1 MRKLFSLLAVSL
13 ALLCGAPATAEND
26 WSVGER
32 YALIVGIDDYQN
44 EQVVDLRYAAADAEL
59 FKQALVQNGDFEE
72 DNIFL
77 LSSRS
82 QDESL
87 KPSLTN
93 VVFRLEWFR
102 DVLSPG
108 DTLVFYFAG
117 HGVSFDEETYL
128 LTEEADERSKNTLMV
143 SSLRG
148 GILYDLLDAAGAQNT
163 LVVLDACRNDPTA
176 GRGDANNTLS
186 ESLARGLTFVPKKPG
201 VKGLEKNTA
210 TLFACSQGERSWEWD
225 QKKHGFFTYY
235 LVEALKDGGYGEDG
249 LASLSGVASYVRDNV
264 TQSAHRWA
272 NNKQTPML
280 RYEGPDPQTWFL
292 ASRGPGAPPAG
303 STVAQ
308 QDRALLIARAETAER
323 EARKAQASVEELE
336 ARKAVDEAEK
346 EVLKRKNQL
355 LETQNGGGDLEKAKL
370 ELELAEDNL
379 KLAQEGAQASAVR
392 LAASE
397 RSYTE
402 AQLKLETSKLAKEVS
417 NMSFGHEGSS
427 PELEDL
433 QRKLEELQGAL
444 VKLDTE
450 KRQAVE
456 RALLAERQVRTLEAQ
471 LAKKWEGRALGKR
484 PTRRTKREDLWRV
497 VDPGAEEATSL

>member
-1 MRKLFSLLAVSL
+1 MKRVFSLLAVSL
-13 ALLCGAPATAEND
+13 ALLCGAPALAQND

-59 FKQALVQNGDFEE
+59 FKEALVKNGDFEE
-72 DNIFL
+72 ENIFL
-77 LSSRS
+77 LSSS
-82 QDESL
+82 SKEESL

-117 HGVSFDEETYL
+117 HGVSFDNETYL

-163 LVVLDACRNDPTA
+163 LVLLDACRNDPTA

-186 ESLARGLTFVPKKPG
+186 ESLARGLTFVPKNPG
-201 VKGLEKNTA
+201 IKGLEKNSA
-210 TLFACSQGERSWEWD
+210 TLFACSQGERSWEWEE
-225 QKKHGFFTYY
+225 KKHGFFTYY
-235 LVEALKDGGYGEDG
+235 LVEALKEGGYGPEG

-264 TQSAHRWA
+264 TQSAHRWT
-272 NNKQTPML
+272 NNQQTPML

-292 ASRGPGAPPAG
+292 ASRGPGAPPPG
-303 STVAQ
+303 TGIAQ

-323 EARKAQASVEELE
+323 ESRRAQATVEELE

-346 EVLKRKNQL
+346 EVLKRENQVL
-355 LETQNGGGDLEKAKL
+355 KVQNEGGDLEKAKL
-370 ELELAEDNL
+370 ELELAQDNL
-379 KLAQEGAQASAVR
+379 ILAQEGAQASVVR

-397 RSYTE
+397 RSYNE

-417 NMSFGHEGSS
+417 TMSFGHEGQSA
-427 PELEDL
+427 ELEEL
-433 QRKLEELQGAL
+433 KKKLEELQGAL
-444 VKLDTE
+444 VKLDAE

-456 RALLAERQVRTLEAQ
+456 RALVAEREVRELEAQ

-484 PTRRTKREDLWRV
+484 PTRRTRREDLWRV
-497 VDPGAEEATSL
+497 VAPGEEEATSL